1 MLEETEEQIINYTEV
16 GNVKGFKSNSVQLRI
31 SRLKLKRVLKKW
43 TRYRRIKVSQFYN
56 IVKEAKAAKSEIPK
70 LLRQFNMRKE
80 IARIH
85 RLRYEK
91 TQRARLRQQYITSEN
106 IVLHSDVESE
116 ATSVSS
122 AESSHYG
129 KDEEEIDVQERDAIF
144 VMEDMEAIGDIDDKE
159 EYLTLAS
166 ISDANIAK
174 KKKALK
180 NRRRIY
186 DKKKKKAKSANENGS
201 ENESENG
208 GSDDED
214 EERNDDMADDNAEK
228 MNENDLNYKPTA
240 DSIARKMLSSLIAK
254 DAKLDRQRE
263 DEYSEQFSAI
273 RRIRRVALLHVA
285 KLKDYKA
292 DVDER
297 RGPMYV
303 RTTRNRYKIYSD
315 SVLPLLKDLG
325 SCGILEGKIRYNKE
339 YIWGSEIDENGDLI
353 VKNEMVGGEE
363 VKESRERRE
372 SGESRVGEDYVKIER
387 SSVTHEEKKKNND
400 ENNRNEMQRKE
411 FEEQR
416 ISSNSERRENSIEEW
431 KDSEEINQYEVE
443 KEVEKEGETEV
454 EKGKEKNGQIDS
466 SSDEIENNHD
476 NENESDDVL
485 PHNAEAI
492 HVFNVE
498 DSSCKLVADP
508 PVEFDSY
515 DHQFGPTLRSVSYT
529 HRWVMILGVMM

>member
-16 GNVKGFKSNSVQLRI
+16 GHVKGFKSNSVQLRI

-43 TRYRRIKVSQFYN
+43 TRYRRIKVSQFN
-56 IVKEAKAAKSEIPK
+56 NMVKEAKAAKSEIPK

-129 KDEEEIDVQERDAIF
+129 KDEEDIDVQERDAIF
-144 VMEDMEAIGDIDDKE
+144 VLEDMEAIGDIDDKE
-159 EYLTLAS
+159 EYLSLAS

-174 KKKALK
+174 KKKALI
-180 NRRRIY
+180 NRRRIS
-186 DKKKKKAKSANENGS
+186 DKKKMNAKSANENES
-201 ENESENG
+201 ENENENG

-214 EERNDDMADDNAEK
+214 VERKDDMADDDTEK
-228 MNENDLNYKPTA
+228 INENDLNYKPTA

-254 DAKLDRQRE
+254 DAKLDREKQNK
-263 DEYSEQFSAI
+263 YSEQFSAI
-273 RRIRRVALLHVA
+273 RRVRRVALLHVA

-297 RGPMYV
+297 RGPMYI
-303 RTTRNRYKIYSD
+303 RTTRNRYKIYAD

-325 SCGILEGKIRYNKE
+325 SCGILEGKIRCNKE

-363 VKESRERRE
+363 VKESRESRE
-372 SGESRVGEDYVKIER
+372 SGVEEDYVKIER

-400 ENNRNEMQRKE
+400 ENNRNEMLRKE
-411 FEEQR
+411 IEKQR
-416 ISSNSERRENSIEEW
+416 MPSNTERRGNSIEEW
-431 KDSEEINQYEVE
+431 KDSEENNQYEVE
-443 KEVEKEGETEV
+443 KEEEKEKEKEV
-454 EKGKEKNGQIDS
+454 EKGKETNGQIDS
-466 SSDEIENNHD
+466 TSDQIENNGE

-485 PHNAEAI
+485 PHDAETI
-492 HVFNVE
+492 KVFSVE

-515 DHQFGPTLRSVSYT
+515 DYQFGPTLRSISYT
-529 HRWVMILGVMM
+529 HRWVMIFGVMM